1 MSAKPVEL
9 DVDRFRRG
17 FTLVELLVV
26 IAIIGVLVALLLPAV
41 QAARESAR
49 RMKCGNNLKQI
60 GLALHLYH
68 DNVATFPP
76 GAIVANNLSWN
87 VLVLPYLE
95 QGALYERFSLAGG
108 AFNGPPNQEGPDK
121 NVHAL
126 NRLVSY
132 LCPSSV
138 VNVAA
143 THPSSTLLD
152 GRRTFTKHYYGIMGP
167 KGPSGG
173 YEFDPNPTGQGGF
186 ALQGILGRDSKIRL
200 ANVTDGASNTL
211 LVGEISNPGGDG
223 ASWVRGIAFGT
234 TVAAANGMCSSKN
247 VNFGINVLLTSQSAN
262 QFNDISF
269 SSYHTRAAQFV
280 LADGAVR
287 YVSDNINTSVYK
299 AAASRDGGDA
309 TGLD

>member
-1 MSAKPVEL
+1 MPICTL
-9 DVDRFRRG
+9 PRRG
-17 FTLVELLVV
+17 AFTLVELLVV

-49 RMKCGNNLKQI
+49 RMKCSNNLKQI

-68 DNVATFPP
+68 DNLGSFPS
-76 GAIVANNLSWN
+76 GAIVGNNLAWN

-95 QGALYERFSLAGG
+95 QGALHARFDFSTG
-108 AFNGPPNQEGPDK
+108 AFNGPPNQEGPNK
-121 NVHAL
+121 NVHSLTRVVA
-126 NRLVSY
+126 Y

-138 VNVAA
+138 VNVTA

-152 GRRTFTKHYYGIMGP
+152 GRRTFGKHYFGVMGP
-167 KGPSGG
+167 KGSGG
-173 YEFDPNPTGQGGF
+173 GFEFDPNPAGQGGF
-186 ALQGILGRDSKIRL
+186 ALQGILGRNSNVRL
-200 ANVTDGASNTL
+200 ANVTDGSSNTL
-211 LVGEISNPGGDG
+211 LAGEISNPGGDG

-234 TVAAANGMCSSKN
+234 TVSAANGMSASKN
-247 VNFGINVLLTSQSAN
+247 VNFGINVLLTPLSAN

-269 SSYHTRAAQFV
+269 SSYHVRGAQFV

-287 YVSDNINTSVYK
+287 YLSDNINTSVYK

-309 TGLD
+309 AALD

>member
-1 MSAKPVEL
+1 MLRS
-9 DVDRFRRG
+9 RRG

-60 GLALHLYH
+60 GLALHMYH
-68 DNVATFPP
+68 DNLGSFPP
-76 GAIVANNLSWN
+76 GAIVTNNLAWN

-95 QGALYERFSLAGG
+95 QSALYGRFNLATG

-121 NVHAL
+121 NIHAI
-126 NRLVSY
+126 NRIPAY
-132 LCPSSV
+132 LCPTSV
-138 VNVAA
+138 VNLTA

-152 GRRTFTKHYYGIMGP
+152 GRRTFTKHYYGILGP
-167 KGPSGG
+167 KAATGG
-173 YEFDPNPTGQGGF
+173 YEFDPIPTGQGGF
-186 ALQGILGRDSKIRL
+186 ALQGILGRDSRVRI
-200 ANVTDGASNTL
+200 ANVTDGTSNTL

-234 TVAAANGMCSSKN
+234 TVSAANGMSASKN
-247 VNFGINVLLTSQSAN
+247 INFGINVLLTPLSAN

-269 SSYHTRAAQFV
+269 SSYHVRGAQFTM
-280 LADGAVR
+280 ADGAVR
-287 YVSDNINTSVYK
+287 YLSENINTSVYK
-299 AAASRDGGDA
+299 AVASRDAGEA
-309 TGLD
+309 TNLE